1 MTRGLILVLTLSAGS
16 VAWSQSNGLA
26 PLKTGGPGATL
37 NPFEWLG
44 TDYSKV
50 QPDWQRS
57 GFLAMSPTV
66 VRVAGPA
73 VRLGNAQGDSGMIHR
88 VPKDR
93 LGTLPEG
100 SLVAR
105 NEYPGLRFQPI
116 LSPRG
121 KIKAIPITW
130 PRLEIKPI
138 PNEYLN
144 AQPLPLAGGAAVG
157 KVGPVR

>member
-1 MTRGLILVLTLSAGS
+1 

-26 PLKTGGPGATL
+26 PLKTGGPGASL
-37 NPFEWLG
+37 NPFEWQG

-50 QPDWQRS
+50 QPNWQRS
-57 GFLAMSPTV
+57 GFLAMAPTV

-73 VRLGNAQGDSGMIHR
+73 VRLGDAQMDSGMIHR
-88 VPKDR
+88 PSKDR
-93 LGTLPEG
+93 LGALPEG

-116 LSPRG
+116 QSPRG

-138 PNEYLN
+138 PIEWPD
-144 AQPLPLAGGAAVG
+144 AMALPAGGGAAVG